1 MNKSE
6 QNILSF
12 ITGLAVGAIAGILLA
27 PEKGKDTQEKLKK
40 QSKKLKGEMGK
51 QLTSLQDKLEEMSKK
66 VASYQNKSEGEATEV
81 KED

>member
-27 PEKGKDTQEKLKK
+27 PEKGKDTQDKLKK

-51 QLTSLQDKLEEMSKK
+51 QLSTLQEKLEEMSKK
-66 VASYQNKSEGEATEV
+66 VADFQKKEGEVSEV
-81 KED
+81 SED